1 MDVLRGDVLAHVLSV
16 DGCIMDGAWTPL
28 PALLEPK
35 DPTDFAVAVLTM
47 PPQASHLPKA
57 FRTTGNDATVL
68 VLNHLSPIG
77 FQLVE

>member
-1 MDVLRGDVLAHVLSV
+1 MDVLCGDVLVHVLSV
-16 DGCIMDGAWTPL
+16 DGCIMDGART
-28 PALLEPK
+28 LLEPK

-47 PPQASHLPKA
+47 PRQASHLPKA

-68 VLNHLSPIG
+68 VLNHLLPIG